1 MSGCN
6 FKTFRPYIFLAY
18 IVSNLNSIQFNS
30 HFNNN
35 NNKRWCMNRDCW
47 MLKNDNN
54 DDENYEI
61 QLIDGK
67 KLATKY
73 SPPFRINRFI

>member
-1 MSGCN
+1 
-6 FKTFRPYIFLAY
+6 
-18 IVSNLNSIQFNS
+18 
-30 HFNNN
+30 
-35 NNKRWCMNRDCW
+35 MNRDCW